1 METLNEGFGRLST
14 SAAEWK
20 PSITSSSVADSSITD
35 INTIQSDL
43 SASGVKEFCPG
54 QAWSAS
60 ASTAGKSL

>member
-20 PSITSSSVADSSITD
+20 PSITSSSAAASTVTD
-35 INTIQSDL
+35 IDTVQSDL
-43 SASGVKEFCPG
+43 SASGVKEFCLG
-54 QAWSAS
+54 QAWS